1 MCANEKKNVQ
11 QMSPWSEVSEVLLSL
26 AVLTH
31 CFALLGHS
39 GLTRTDLNQGAEKHM
54 THTDKNE

>member
-1 MCANEKKNVQ
+1 
-11 QMSPWSEVSEVLLSL
+11 MSPWSEVSEVLLSL
-26 AVLTH
+26 AVLT
-31 CFALLGHS
+31 LVLGHS